1 MLAVFFFFLPPTV
14 AHISSTSRLRRP
26 DISPAVC
33 SPNYYGFSPGLAGK
47 FNHITFKNIACF
59 FFQTTSSST
68 LKLQIKVDTQQA
80 YVCVKRH
87 SLPLG
92 VSWEA
97 MTNPN
102 PSPGL
107 LRSSTSSVL
116 IPRPSLAADP
126 SAPPMPLDGGP
137 PALPSTPSRSRGSRV
152 SVTGTESR
160 KLVL

>member
-1 MLAVFFFFLPPTV
+1 MAFGPPETPKE
-14 AHISSTSRLRRP
+14 AS
-26 DISPAVC
+26 
-33 SPNYYGFSPGLAGK
+33 NG
-47 FNHITFKNIACF
+47 
-59 FFQTTSSST
+59 
-68 LKLQIKVDTQQA
+68 KVDTQQTH
-80 YVCVKRH
+80 VCVNLH

-107 LRSSTSSVL
+107 RRSSTSSVL
-116 IPRPSLAADP
+116 TPRPSLAADP
-126 SAPPMPLDGGP
+126 SAPPPPLEGGP
-137 PALPSTPSRSRGSRV
+137 PALPSTPSRSRGSKV